1 MRKIFGFLTGIIM
14 GGLVGAVVA
23 ILLAP
28 YSGEEL
34 RNEVRQRVR
43 AFQDDLNQAMSESR
57 VELEKKLS
65 DMRQP
70 KESA

>member
-1 MRKIFGFLTGIIM
+1 MRKIFSFLTGIIM

>member
-1 MRKIFGFLTGIIM
+1 MKRLFSFLTGAFI
-14 GGLVGAVVA
+14 GGLVGATIA

-34 RNEVRQRVR
+34 QKELRQRFR
-43 AFQDDLNQAMSESR
+43 AFQDDLSNAVSERR
-57 VELEKKLS
+57 VELEKKLD

-70 KESA
+70 KAAA